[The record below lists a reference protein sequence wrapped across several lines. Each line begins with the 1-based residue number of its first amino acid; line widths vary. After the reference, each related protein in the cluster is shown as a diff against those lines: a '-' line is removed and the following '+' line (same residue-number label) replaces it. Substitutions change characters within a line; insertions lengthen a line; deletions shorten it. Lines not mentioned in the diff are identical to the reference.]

1 MDKKYMERIP
11 KISEEERK
19 KKHIEANKEYN
30 KKNYKDLSAKIKPED
45 YEFIDSYCKNNKIS
59 KAKLIVEA
67 CRYYIDNTDSGK
79 KTNGGA

>member
-1 MDKKYMERIP
+1 MNKKFIERPQKIDKAKY
-11 KISEEERK
+11 
-19 KKHIEANKEYN
+19 NKEHYRQL
-30 KKNYKDLSAKIKPED
+30 KVEIKPED